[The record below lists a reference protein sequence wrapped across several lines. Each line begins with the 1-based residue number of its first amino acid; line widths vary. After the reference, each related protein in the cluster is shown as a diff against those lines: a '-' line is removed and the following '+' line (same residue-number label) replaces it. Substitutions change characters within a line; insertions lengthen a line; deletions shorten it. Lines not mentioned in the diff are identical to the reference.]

1 MVFYLLSVGSGKSI
15 MLLETIRRI
24 GYKALIICEKK
35 EILQQFIGYLKD
47 TFNMQT
53 GEYGTIQEGKVEIGS
68 LVTVALR
75 QTLARIDLTPYK
87 FEWGTICID
96 ECQNV
101 GGSVTKCT
109 QYSKILNNLASEY
122 RYGVSA
128 TGYRT
133 DGLTRF
139 MYSLLNTIKYEIPE
153 DAIADKIIKAKVK
166 PIHTTFKIPLEA
178 LDYSGVIKYT
188 TLPSILATDDSR
200 NKLIANLLKKE
211 KDNYNLIL
219 SDRLEGLEILH
230 NEIGGLFINGSMTS
244 KKAKQERQE
253 AIEKMRNK
261 EEHYLF
267 ASYSLAKEGLDI
279 KPLDRVFLIA
289 PTKNKVVLIQSVGR
303 IERKDEG
310 KDTPIVY
317 DLIDNDKYFEDA
329 WKKRKTIYKKNGN
342 KIMEE

>member
-1 MVFYLLSVGSGKSI
+1 
-15 MLLETIRRI
+15 MLLETIKRI

-35 EILQQFIGYLKD
+35 EILQQFVGYLKD
-47 TFNMQT
+47 TFNMQP

-87 FEWGTICID
+87 FEWGVIAID

-139 MYSLLNTIKYEIPE
+139 MYSILNTIKYEIPE

-178 LDYSGVIKYT
+178 LNFNGTLNYT
-188 TLPSILATDDSR
+188 ILPTIIATNDSR
-200 NKLIANLLKKE
+200 NKLIVDLLKKE
-211 KDNYNLIL
+211 KNNYNLIL

-244 KKAKQERQE
+244 KKAKQERQD

-279 KPLDRVFLIA
+279 KPLNRVFLIA

-303 IERKDEG
+303 IERKYPKKEEC
-310 KDTPIVY
+310 IVY
-317 DLIDNDKYFEDA
+317 DFIDSKNIYYENM
-329 WKKRKTIYKKNGN
+329 WKKRRGFYKKNGN